1 MQTLQLDKN
10 KLLVFVHISGP
21 KETRRPIIL
30 KIIEA
35 SQNIPD
41 IQFIFSEGKAK
52 GNIIPE
58 KISKNIWYYEWC
70 PCRDEIFHLIQ
81 CVNN

>member
-1 MQTLQLDKN
+1 MQTLHLDKN
-10 KLLVFVHISGP
+10 KLIVFVHISGP

-58 KISKNIWYYEWC
+58 KILG
-70 PCRDEIFHLIQ
+70 IFGITNGVL
-81 CVNN
+81 VEMKFSNFPTR